1 MRGSWKINAH
11 LTAGRALEAVGP
23 RLIRADLAHGNRPAR
38 GATQGLTFEEEE
50 EEEETVKLAVG
61 SWREV
66 TSVKAE
72 KCRPG

>member
-50 EEEETVKLAVG
+50 EEEDETETCSGFLER
-61 SWREV
+61 SN
-66 TSVKAE
+66 
-72 KCRPG
+72 KCES